1 MRFAIHPDAT
11 SQRRWELPEVWLRFI
26 LALFGLALAFA
37 AALFSTVSRESG
49 SVWTTVILA
58 GTALVLAT
66 LVGLGTVPYLARRV
80 MVERIRD
87 AIDYDVTRAGVAY
100 IVITLVI
107 GIAALN
113 TGNNLLYIIVAA
125 MISAILSSGI
135 ISAMVLRG
143 LELDIRMP
151 EQVFAGRTVLGRV
164 VVSNPSRWRP
174 SFSLRA
180 VASKRTPRKTWRWEP
195 YIFSWPLRRPPEK
208 QWFQLP
214 DRRLRRVAET
224 LPPGIM
230 EKSAY
235 FPFIG
240 PKSEVTA
247 EIEMRFAKR
256 EDIRKKAS
264 D

>member
-1 MRFAIHPDAT
+1 MRSAIHSET
-11 SQRRWELPEVWLRFI
+11 SPQRRWELPEVWLRFI

-125 MISAILSSGI
+125 MIFALLVQRLHPERDLSRTPLFQTMFVFQPSQLLNSFAMGDAGATSIFSGRGRAMILVVASITNVQSLPGPSLIARLSAATAFTAPTAVI
-135 ISAMVLRG
+135 
-143 LELDIRMP
+143 
-151 EQVFAGRTVLGRV
+151 VFAFRTVPPCTADVGGAAI
-164 VVSNPSRWRP
+164 VS
-174 SFSLRA
+174 
-180 VASKRTPRKTWRWEP
+180 
-195 YIFSWPLRRPPEK
+195 
-208 QWFQLP
+208 
-214 DRRLRRVAET
+214 
-224 LPPGIM
+224 
-230 EKSAY
+230 
-235 FPFIG
+235 
-240 PKSEVTA
+240 
-247 EIEMRFAKR
+247 
-256 EDIRKKAS
+256 
-264 D
+264 